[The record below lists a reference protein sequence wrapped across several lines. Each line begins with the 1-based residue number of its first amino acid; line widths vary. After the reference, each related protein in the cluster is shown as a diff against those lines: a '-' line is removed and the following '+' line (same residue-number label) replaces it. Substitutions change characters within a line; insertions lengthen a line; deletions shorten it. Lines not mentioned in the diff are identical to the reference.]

1 FEIIA
6 REWFALNKPQWV
18 ERHADKVIESFE
30 LHVFPSLGAI
40 PIRDI
45 EAPEVLSILR
55 KIEARPAIDTA
66 RRVRQR
72 MSAVFVY

>member
-1 FEIIA
+1 DIKNGRDPAITKKLKKLTTATQREDTFEIIA

-45 EAPEVLSILR
+45 EAPEVLS
-55 KIEARPAIDTA
+55 
-66 RRVRQR
+66 
-72 MSAVFVY
+72 